1 MEYEKEITVEVT
13 CTLDE
18 LENKLKKC
26 GFVVLDQYDVNDIYM
41 IDKNFK
47 NEEDNLE
54 LLKHCILIRDIM
66 YTDRN
71 LKFITYKYKEYNDK
85 KEIVKESKVNCSI
98 ESIDDAK
105 ELFQSINYE
114 ELIRVNDHLT
124 VYSNNIDEILVQ
136 FVNGKHIY
144 IEIEE
149 QCNYIDKKYLDIE
162 EMKEVISKYNIPI
175 KDNNYYAKKA
185 EVELIE
191 SRQ

>member
-47 NEEDNLE
+47 NEEDSLD
-54 LLKHCILIRDIM
+54 LLKHCILIRDIIC
-66 YTDRN
+66 TDRN
-71 LKFITYKYKEYNDK
+71 IKFITYKYKEYNDK

-114 ELIRVNDHLT
+114 ELIRVNDNLT
-124 VYSNNIDEILVQ
+124 VYSNNVDEILVQ

-149 QCNYIDKKYLDIE
+149 QCNYIDKKYMDVE